1 MGGGK
6 AAVGVDDFGNQQADI
21 LQTVNIQIARVDGAN
36 NLQQPLNM
44 AGVKVLPEVRIFSD
58 LAQDIAERRIDLP
71 MQSDELFHHR
81 PRGPCGNVAIGR
93 QQPFKG
99 ISEIDNVLFAGA
111 PVVRAKMVIANK
123 GNDGLE
129 GR

>member
-44 AGVKVLPEVRIFSD
+44 AG
-58 LAQDIAERRIDLP
+58 
-71 MQSDELFHHR
+71 
-81 PRGPCGNVAIGR
+81 
-93 QQPFKG
+93 
-99 ISEIDNVLFAGA
+99 
-111 PVVRAKMVIANK
+111 
-123 GNDGLE
+123 
-129 GR
+129 